1 MRPCISVLIV
11 EDNMDDFFLLEETL
25 SSAEE
30 VEIAIRHEVKLE
42 GALSAAAED
51 NLDVAIIDLALPDS
65 FGLETFDRFHRQ
77 HPQIPTII
85 MTGATDREMGME
97 AVRRGAQD
105 YLFKGETSSVAIIH
119 SIRYAIE
126 RQRLM
131 TELKEALERVKQLE
145 GMLPMC
151 SICKNIRDDKGYWN
165 SVETYIT
172 RHSEAVFSHSLCPD
186 CAHKHYQEFLPSRPD
201 GE

>member
-1 MRPCISVLIV
+1 MKPRIVVLIV
-11 EDNMDDFFLLEETL
+11 EDSLDDFFLLEETL
-25 SSAEE
+25 TTAEE
-30 VEIAIRHEVKLE
+30 VEVVLLHVSRLE
-42 GALSAAAED
+42 EAVAAAAGGGV
-51 NLDVAIIDLALPDS
+51 DVAIIDLALPDS
-65 FGLETFDRFHRQ
+65 FGLETFAVFHQ
-77 HPQIPTII
+77 HHPLLPTII
-85 MTGATDREMGME
+85 MTGAMDREMAME

-105 YLFKGETSSVAIIH
+105 YLFKGETSSIAIIH

-145 GMLPMC
+145 GMLPIC

-165 SVETYIT
+165 SVESYISH
-172 RHSEAVFSHSLCPD
+172 HSTAIFSHSICPD
-186 CAHKHYQEFLPSRPD
+186 CAHKHYQEFLPPRLA